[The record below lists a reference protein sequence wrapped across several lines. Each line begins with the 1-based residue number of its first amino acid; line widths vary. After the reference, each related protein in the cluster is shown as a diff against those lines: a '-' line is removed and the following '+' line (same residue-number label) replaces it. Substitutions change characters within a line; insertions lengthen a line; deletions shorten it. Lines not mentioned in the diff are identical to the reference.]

1 MKLIRYQCS
10 IFDTNVDTA
19 GCVYVHLGALGTV
32 SCATLGVLFA
42 ASFILTWLSNFIYI
56 RTHGSG
62 SYVGLPSDL
71 LRWAW
76 FWIERFKTV
85 TKRCLYSPA
94 RI

>member
-1 MKLIRYQCS
+1 MF
-10 IFDTNVDTA
+10 IFA
-19 GCVYVHLGALGTV
+19 Y
-32 SCATLGVLFA
+32 
-42 ASFILTWLSNFIYI
+42 LSHCI

-62 SYVGLPSDL
+62 SCVGLASDW

-76 FWIERFKTV
+76 FSIERFKTV